1 MGQEKTLEGM
11 MKRALRFPV
20 IYRMYA
26 NRWGQA
32 LCLAAYYNYYG
43 PQHYY
48 TLISQGWAGWGDKD
62 TFPIALRAM
71 RENFHMVPHQLRT
84 LFVNGTT
91 SGIGMLQ
98 GDPTNNDV
106 YMPMFLHSNMIKW
119 SIRNFL
125 CLGCSSDQD
134 DPVPMSFL
142 EKPDSPIN
150 PHLKQHSRIF
160 KLDEM
165 HYMGIDPE
173 PLIWKAMEHTACRSV
188 WKDDGLCLRTRAH
201 MTQTFGHQFGP
212 PGVMA
217 GFLGYGD
224 HVCIKEQ

>member
-1 MGQEKTLEGM
+1 MLIRDSQS
-11 MKRALRFPV
+11 
-20 IYRMYA
+20 
-26 NRWGQA
+26 

-71 RENFHMVPHQLRT
+71 NEDFYMVPHQLRT

-91 SGIGMLQ
+91 VGVGMLQ
-98 GDPTNNDV
+98 ADPTNLNT
-106 YMPMFLHSNMIKW
+106 YSPMFLHSNMIKW

-125 CLGCSSDQD
+125 CIGCALHQE

-150 PHLKQHSRIF
+150 THLKEHSRIF
-160 KLDEM
+160 KLEEM
-165 HYMGIDPE
+165 HFMGIDPE
-173 PLIWKAMEHTACRSV
+173 PLIWKSMEHTACRSV
-188 WKDDGLCLRTRAH
+188 WKDDGLCSRTRVH
-201 MTQTFGHQFGP
+201 MAETFGNRFES
-212 PGVMA
+212 PGMTA
-217 GFLGYGD
+217 RLLGYGD
-224 HVCIKEQ
+224 RVCVKEKA

>member
-1 MGQEKTLEGM
+1 MLIE
-11 MKRALRFPV
+11 
-20 IYRMYA
+20 YR
-26 NRWGQA
+26 QA

-71 RENFHMVPHQLRT
+71 KEDFFMVPHQLRT

-91 SGIGMLQ
+91 VGIGMLQ
-98 GDPTNNDV
+98 ADPTNPIE
-106 YMPMFLHSNMIKW
+106 YAPMFLHSNMIKW
-119 SIRNFL
+119 SIRNFM
-125 CLGCSSDQD
+125 CIGCSFDQE

-150 PHLKQHSRIF
+150 THLKQHSRIF
-160 KLDEM
+160 KQEEM
-165 HYMGIDPE
+165 NFMGIDPE
-173 PLIWKAMEHTACRSV
+173 PLIWKSMEHTACRSV
-188 WKDDGLCLRTRAH
+188 WKDDGLCRRTRLH
-201 MTQTFGHQFGP
+201 MSETFGHRFEP

-217 GFLGYGD
+217 RLLGYGD
-224 HVCIKEQ
+224 RICIKEGI